1 MVKEYGFIS
10 MYSWQLFHDK
20 HINRYNV
27 HGTIGSTRK
36 KGGYNYDMN
45 LLEVYKEILPQL
57 EAAGLVVTKKYF
69 RLKEGLTF
77 SSLSDAK
84 RALRKLISAIKKV
97 NKN

>member
-1 MVKEYGFIS
+1 MIKEYGFIS
-10 MYSWQLFHDK
+10 MYSYQLFYDK
-20 HINRYNV
+20 HTDRYNV

-45 LLEVYKEILPQL
+45 LPVVYKEILSQL

-77 SSLSDAK
+77 SSKLDARK
-84 RALRKLISAIKKV
+84 ALRKLISAIKKV

>member
-1 MVKEYGFIS
+1 MSKEYGFIS
-10 MYSWQLFHDK
+10 MYSYQLFYDK
-20 HINRYNV
+20 YVGRYNV

-45 LLEVYKEILPQL
+45 LSVVYKEILPQL
-57 EAAGLVVTKKYF
+57 EAVGLVVTKKYF

-77 SSLSDAK
+77 SSKSDARK
-84 RALRKLISAIKKV
+84 ALRKLISAIKKV